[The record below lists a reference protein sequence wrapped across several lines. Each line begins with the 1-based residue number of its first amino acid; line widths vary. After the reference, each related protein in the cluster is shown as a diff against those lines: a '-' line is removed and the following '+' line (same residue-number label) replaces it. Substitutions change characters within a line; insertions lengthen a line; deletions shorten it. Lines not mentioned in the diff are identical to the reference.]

1 MGFFLAAPSVK
12 AAGEIGLLYVA
23 EPLDACSDLTNK
35 PEQSSNGTSPFVLIV
50 RGGCSFEDKV
60 RKAQRAGFK
69 AAIIHD
75 NEDRGILVASNN
87 DNNHNLQPFL
97 SVMCLVFNVLS
108 FSNQWQ
114 VTREV

>member
-1 MGFFLAAPSVK
+1 MAAPSVK

-75 NEDRGILVASNN
+75 NEDRGILIASNN
-87 DNNHNLQPFL
+87 NNNHNLQPFL
-97 SVMCLVFNVLS
+97 SVMCLVLMF
-108 FSNQWQ
+108 
-114 VTREV
+114 